1 MATPMTADQLVA
13 ALRAEGVRYVE
24 YRSWRTHNRN
34 HKGRWGP
41 VHGVYI
47 HHTAGVS
54 KSMADICYD
63 GYAELPGPV
72 CHGMLAKTA
81 HLYLVGNGRAN
92 HAGGIAQNAFDAAVN
107 EESVHPRPDAA
118 EPIDG
123 NVHFYGLE
131 IENEGDGKDPFPAA
145 QYDQAVR
152 WAAAHCRY
160 HGWTADSVIGH
171 KEATRRKVDPAF
183 SMAQF
188 RADVDE
194 RLAHEPS
201 WSPGQSTD
209 PSEEDDMPTA
219 QEIAEAVWRHTETNA
234 ATGRPVDMG
243 AVMAWMDRV
252 HNTQT
257 DTILRQL
264 TAQQAAIT
272 ALAAQLGQAEG
283 VDTAT
288 VVAAVERAIA
298 EAVINVNVNVTGAP
312 TTG

>member
-54 KSMADICYD
+54 KTMADICYD

-81 HLYLVGNGRAN
+81 QLYLVGSGRAN
-92 HAGGIAQNAFDAAVN
+92 HAGGIAQNAFDAALN
-107 EESVHPRPDAA
+107 EEPIHPRPDAA

-131 IENEGDGKDPFPAA
+131 IENEGDGTDPFPAD

-152 WAAAHCRY
+152 WAAAHCRF
-160 HGWTADSVIGH
+160 HGWSADSVIGH

-183 SMAQF
+183 SMSQF
-188 RADVDE
+188 RADVAE
-194 RLAHEPS
+194 RLSHAPS
-201 WSPGQSTD
+201 WSPGETPDS
-209 PSEEDDMPTA
+209 SEEDDMPTA
-219 QEIAEAVWRHTETNA
+219 QEIAAAVWDHQLPNLRPNGTPDGTKKA
-234 ATGRPVDMG
+234 AYWWLIWQDVFQ
-243 AVMAWMDRV
+243 A
-252 HNTQT
+252 QT
-257 DTILRQL
+257 LQ
-264 TAQQAAIT
+264 AIT
-272 ALAAQLGQAEG
+272 DSKLKPAEIAAALADGTLK
-283 VDTAT
+283 VT
-288 VVAAVERAIA
+288 VTV
-298 EAVINVNVNVTGAP
+298 AP
-312 TTG
+312 TNTK